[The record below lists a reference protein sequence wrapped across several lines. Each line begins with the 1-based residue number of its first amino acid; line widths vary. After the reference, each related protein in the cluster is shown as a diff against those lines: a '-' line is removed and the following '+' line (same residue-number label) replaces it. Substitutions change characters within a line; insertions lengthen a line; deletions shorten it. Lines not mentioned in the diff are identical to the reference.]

1 MRVSDLLEHLREQE
15 VRLTLPNIAS
25 ITEQQLGGF
34 LCHGVHGSGVGFG
47 SFDEL
52 MEKMWVAV
60 PRGESGEMDHLFTSV
75 LLSSLTRR
83 TTSQRNTLSQFQNS
97 CLFTCIYIYNE
108 QGSFVLL
115 YFSR

>member
-60 PRGESGEMDHLFTSV
+60 PRGEWGEKDHLFT
-75 LLSSLTRR
+75 
-83 TTSQRNTLSQFQNS
+83 F
-97 CLFTCIYIYNE
+97 I
-108 QGSFVLL
+108 
-115 YFSR
+115 

>member
-60 PRGESGEMDHLFTSV
+60 PRGKCGKKGYLFTSV
-75 LLSSLTRR
+75 LFNSLTRR
-83 TTSQRNTLSQFQNS
+83 TISQRNSHSHFSVSKFMLV
-97 CLFTCIYIYNE
+97 Y
-108 QGSFVLL
+108 LL
-115 YFSR
+115 LERVSIID